1 MKDRSSMFVP
11 LTLMMLLVGITYWIS
26 HIMEGSVASGPLR
39 HDPDYIISHFNIR
52 KFDINGMLQHTL
64 IAEKMTHYPDD
75 DTTLVTSPHLISHR
89 SPQTDIFAQQ
99 ALVSKDSKEID
110 FINDVRV
117 VRQAINA
124 QALPTLMETRL
135 LKVLALMREDPTF
148 RAQTNEATGDLVI
161 SGMGERGVGWWSHS
175 THIRGLGVS
184 EEANTTYGVI
194 R

>member
-135 LKVLALMREDPTF
+135 LKVFPDDETGHPLTPVKITQGKTIINGSRLEINNKSGISVLHGRVTGTLY
-148 RAQTNEATGDLVI
+148 RNQATLP
-161 SGMGERGVGWWSHS
+161 
-175 THIRGLGVS
+175 
-184 EEANTTYGVI
+184 
-194 R
+194 

>member
-26 HIMEGSVASGPLR
+26 HIMEGSVASGPPR

-52 KFDINGMLQHTL
+52 KFDVDCMLQHTL

-75 DTTLVTSPHLISHR
+75 DTTLVISPHLISHR
-89 SPQTDIFAQQ
+89 PPQTDIFAQQ

-110 FINDVRV
+110 FINDVRI

-135 LKVLALMREDPTF
+135 LKVFPDDETGYTLTPVTITQGKSIINGSRLEINNKSGISVLHGRVTGTLY
-148 RAQTNEATGDLVI
+148 RNQATLP
-161 SGMGERGVGWWSHS
+161 
-175 THIRGLGVS
+175 
-184 EEANTTYGVI
+184 
-194 R
+194 

>member
-11 LTLMMLLVGITYWIS
+11 LTLMMLLVGITYWIK
-26 HIMEGSVASGPLR
+26 HVMEGSAKSSLMR

-75 DTTLVTSPHLISHR
+75 DTTLVIGPHLISHR
-89 SPQTDIFAQQ
+89 SPQTEIFAQQ

-110 FINDVRV
+110 FIDDVRV

-124 QALPTLMETRL
+124 HAHPTLMETRL
-135 LKVLALMREDPTF
+135 LKVFPDDE
-148 RAQTNEATGDLVI
+148 TGYTLTPVVI
-161 SGMGERGVGWWSHS
+161 KQGKSIVNGSRLEINNKSGISVLHGRVTG
-175 THIRGLGVS
+175 TLYRNQYTLP
-184 EEANTTYGVI
+184 
-194 R
+194 

>member
-135 LKVLALMREDPTF
+135 LKVFPDDETGHTLTPVKITQGKTIINGSRLEINNKSGISVLHGRVTGTLY
-148 RAQTNEATGDLVI
+148 RNQATLP
-161 SGMGERGVGWWSHS
+161 
-175 THIRGLGVS
+175 
-184 EEANTTYGVI
+184 
-194 R
+194 